1 MYESRWLVKSSC
13 RLLPPTKVLHQID
26 GCLCSIQSN
35 TPWSPSDGKAAAGL
49 GDREG
54 DEGPLVSR
62 VAMAGRGREVAVSD
76 PSGERGSMATT

>member
-1 MYESRWLVKSSC
+1 MGAFVAFNQTRRGHPLMEKR
-13 RLLPPTKVLHQID
+13 RQIF
-26 GCLCSIQSN
+26 
-35 TPWSPSDGKAAAGL
+35 